1 MSEPNAVAMDVTL
14 TALALLTGL
23 VTGALFTFLGIPMPA
38 PPELPGVMGIVGIYV
53 GYKLVEALDV
63 GVDLLALLGLAG

>member
-1 MSEPNAVAMDVTL
+1 MDLTL
-14 TALALLTGL
+14 TLLALLTGF

-53 GYKLVEALDV
+53 GYKAVEAMDV
-63 GVDLLALLGLAG
+63 GVDLLSMLGLAG